1 VKDVAAD
8 VLIRT
13 VVKHALNAVS
23 VGWRRIFVLPAT
35 VLLTVAAIAQT
46 APAPDKPHLEGNI
59 DLALNGED
67 IEKKIWANAKPYLD
81 YPLPEL
87 EEAVPELAG
96 LIPAN
101 SQENLDS
108 LLDRMGEKCLDLMQ
122 RIPNVAS
129 HEELISQE
137 RTLSAISHGEMRLQ
151 TARAQPQR
159 QQFEYLLLSH
169 RTPNGVILEEYRRDK
184 HGRDVVAEGQ
194 FSQGFASDWVRLY
207 PSNRAESRF
216 RYLGQQQVDKHN
228 ALVVAFA
235 QIPDLV
241 KVPAQCLFSGTWY
254 SLLLQGVVWID
265 SRDFR
270 IIRMREDLLAPRPDI
285 YLQKLTVKIRFD
297 EVRISRA
304 AISVW
309 LPQEADVEWEFN
321 GNLFQ
326 QRHLYS
332 DYRLYA
338 VRSRIL
344 APAP

>member
-1 VKDVAAD
+1 M
-8 VLIRT
+8 
-13 VVKHALNAVS
+13 KHALNAVS

-35 VLLTVAAIAQT
+35 VVLTVAAIAQT

-59 DLALNGED
+59 DLSLNGED
-67 IEKKIWANAKPYLD
+67 IENKIWANAKPYLD

-87 EEAVPELAG
+87 EAAVPELAG
-96 LIPAN
+96 LTPAN

-122 RIPNVAS
+122 RIPNV
-129 HEELISQE
+129 
-137 RTLSAISHGEMRLQ
+137 ISHGEMRLQ

-159 QQFEYLLLSH
+159 QKFEYLLLSH
-169 RTPNGVILEEYRRDK
+169 QTPNGVILEEYRRDK
-184 HGRDVVAEGQ
+184 HGRDVGADGQ

-228 ALVVAFA
+228 TLVVAFT

-285 YLQKLTVKIRFD
+285 YLQRLTVKIRFD
-297 EVRISRA
+297 EVQISKA

-309 LPQEADVEWEFN
+309 LPQEVDVEWEFN